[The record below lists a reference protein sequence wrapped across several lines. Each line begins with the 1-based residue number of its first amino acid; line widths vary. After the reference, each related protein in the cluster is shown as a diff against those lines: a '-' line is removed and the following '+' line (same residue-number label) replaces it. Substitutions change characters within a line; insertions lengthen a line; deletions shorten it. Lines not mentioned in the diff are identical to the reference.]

1 MCSAI
6 ACINSGGTLY
16 PIRAQRAAANFI
28 VCRFSG
34 ASGCEAQLAEGSRY
48 DLTVPGMMVQ
58 YVAAA
63 ALFCDSAVERGIGV
77 TVPPRRELAF
87 R

>member
-1 MCSAI
+1 MRVLRPSE
-6 ACINSGGTLY
+6 
-16 PIRAQRAAANFI
+16 AASFPQA
-28 VCRFSG
+28 RFSG
-34 ASGCEAQLAEGSRY
+34 TSGCEAQLAEGSRY

-58 YVAAA
+58 YIAAA

-77 TVPPRRELAF
+77 TVPPRGELAF